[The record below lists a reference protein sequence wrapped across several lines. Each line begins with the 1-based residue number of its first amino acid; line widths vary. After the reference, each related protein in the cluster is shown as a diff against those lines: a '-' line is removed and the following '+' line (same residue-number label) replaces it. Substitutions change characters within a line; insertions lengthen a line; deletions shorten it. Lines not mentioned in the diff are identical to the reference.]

1 MLDILSALSTLVDY
15 ANIILII
22 TGIILFLDILEWMKS
37 KEEWKWKLKLLA
49 GIGFIIGILDLIVV
63 ASGWS
68 QGIMDTATIVLFI
81 LAGLALTLA
90 PTVQLPLAGLL
101 ALGVGGVAAF
111 YVSGFIH
118 NMWVIAAVFIVI
130 VAVIFLFAKAV
141 EEVLDFLGKI
151 LGFPAI
157 SVILGS
163 LCIVQGILLL
173 LGSSLIFLI

>member
-1 MLDILSALSTLVDY
+1 MLDILSALAALVNY

-22 TGIILFLDILEWMKS
+22 SGVILFLDILEWKKS

-49 GIGFIIGILDLIVV
+49 VVGFILGIIDLIVV

-68 QGIMDTATIVLFI
+68 RGVMDTATIILFI

-111 YVSGFIH
+111 YISGFIH
-118 NMWVIAAVFIVI
+118 NTWIIAAVFIII

-141 EEVLDFLGKI
+141 EEVLDLLGKI
-151 LGFPAI
+151 LGFPLI
-157 SVILGS
+157 SMILGS
-163 LCIVQGILLL
+163 LCVLQGVLLL
-173 LGSSLIFLI
+173 LGSSLILII

>member
-1 MLDILSALSTLVDY
+1 MLDIISTLTTLVNY

-22 TGIILFLDILEWMKS
+22 SGFILLLDILEWKES
-37 KEEWKWKLKLLA
+37 KNEWKWKLKLLA
-49 GIGFIIGILDLIVV
+49 AVGFILGIIDLIVV

-68 QGIMDTATIVLFI
+68 RGIMDTATIVLFI

-118 NMWVIAAVFIVI
+118 NTWVIAAVFIVI
-130 VAVIFLFAKAV
+130 VAVIFIFAKAV

-151 LGFPAI
+151 LGYPAV
-157 SVILGS
+157 SVILGFF
-163 LCIVQGILLL
+163 CIAQGILLL
-173 LGSSLIFLI
+173 LGSSLVFLI